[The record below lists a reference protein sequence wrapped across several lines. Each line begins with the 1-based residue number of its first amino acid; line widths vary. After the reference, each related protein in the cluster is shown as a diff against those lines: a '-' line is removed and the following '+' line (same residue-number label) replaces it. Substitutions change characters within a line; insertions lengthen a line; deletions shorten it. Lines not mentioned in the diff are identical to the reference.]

1 MSKMTIKDLEA
12 AASANPVLHP
22 YIKVGMSTCGIA
34 AGAQIVFDTLAKEI
48 KRRDLEIDLKRT
60 GCVGMCYAEPLIEVY
75 VEGLPVVT
83 YGTVDADVA
92 LRIMEEH
99 VCGKRLVNDHIYDLP
114 VRR

>member
-1 MSKMTIKDLEA
+1 MSKMPREELQA
-12 AASANPVLHP
+12 AASVTPPQQP

-34 AGAQIVFDTLAKEI
+34 AGAQGVFDTLAKEI
-48 KRRDLEIDLKRT
+48 KRRDVQIELKKT

-83 YGTVDADVA
+83 YGMVNSDIA

-99 VCGKRLVNDHIYDLP
+99 VCGKRLVNDHIFDLP

>member
-1 MSKMTIKDLEA
+1 MRKMTKEDLQA
-12 AASANPVLHP
+12 AASANPPVQP

-34 AGAQIVFDTLAKEI
+34 AGAQDVFDTLAKEI
-48 KRRDLEIDLKRT
+48 KRRDVQIELKRT

-83 YGTVDADVA
+83 YGMVNSETA

-99 VCGKRLVNDHIYDLP
+99 VCGKRLVNDHIFDLP

>member
-1 MSKMTIKDLEA
+1 MSKMTRKELQE
-12 AASANPVLHP
+12 AASANPP
-22 YIKVGMSTCGIA
+22 QNSYIKVGMSTCGIA
-34 AGAQIVFDTLAKEI
+34 AGAQGVFDTLEKEI
-48 KRRDLEIDLKRT
+48 KRRDVQIELKKA
-60 GCVGMCYAEPLIEVY
+60 GCVGMCYAEPIIEVY

-83 YGTVDADVA
+83 YGMVKQETA

>member
-1 MSKMTIKDLEA
+1 MNKLTRKDLET
-12 AASANPVLHP
+12 AASETSDGRP
-22 YIKVGMSTCGIA
+22 YIKVGMSTCGVA
-34 AGAQIVFDTLAKEI
+34 AGAQEVFDTLTKEI
-48 KRRDLEIDLKRT
+48 KRRDVAIDLRKT

-83 YGTVDADVA
+83 YGGVNSEIA